1 MRGVWGEGPEADAFE
16 ACAVFEGPQPVSE
29 AAGGVGVGAGDP
41 VFNQSF
47 VDERAIAQ
55 VEVRGGGGAVAGAG
69 ERDDDIDG
77 LGDEMFVEPLFE
89 GGGLI
94 GERSDAGEADGGRL
108 GLAGVGDEQLFIS
121 EDVGDGAAGGGGGTV
136 TSRY

>member
-1 MRGVWGEGPEADAFE
+1 M
-16 ACAVFEGPQPVSE
+16 SE
-29 AAGGVGVGAGDP
+29 AAGGVGFGAGDP
-41 VFNQSF
+41 AFNQSF

-69 ERDDDIDG
+69 ESNDDLDG
-77 LGDEMFVEPLFE
+77 LGDEMFVEPLLE

-94 GERSDAGEADGGRL
+94 GERPDAGEADGGGL

-121 EDVGDGAAGGGGGTV
+121 EDVGDGAAGGGGGEGGERDPAPV
-136 TSRY
+136 SGESCLHGDCREVVGLRRRR